1 MSPESGGGFAL
12 SGPRPIGGLLIHGL
26 TATAEEMRPLG
37 EALAARGFP
46 VRAPCLAGH
55 GTDLASLARTVW
67 ADWFASV
74 SDGLARLQAEVPR
87 VAVVG
92 MSLGG
97 LLGLH
102 LAATRPTTVEGLV
115 LCGTPLRLDGT
126 RIRLLPMLARLP
138 FVARFATIPKANG
151 KPDIADPEMRAA
163 SQSYPAVP
171 LVALLELLRLQAL
184 VWREL
189 PGVTQPALL
198 LHGRHDHS
206 VPVTNLDVL
215 RSRLGSRAI
224 ETHVLERSWHVIT
237 LDYDRDQ
244 VAALTVAF
252 LERLEAQLAAGGRPE
267 GRER

>member
-1 MSPESGGGFAL
+1 VSPATGGGFAL
-12 SGPRPIGGLLIHGL
+12 SGARPLGCLLVHGL

-55 GTDLASLARTVW
+55 GTDLAGLARTGW

-74 SDGLARLQAEVPR
+74 SDGLARLHAEVPR

-102 LAATRPTTVEGLV
+102 LAATRPTMVEGLV
-115 LCGTPLRLDGT
+115 LCGTPIRLDGT
-126 RIRLLPMLARLP
+126 RIRLLPILARLP
-138 FVARFATIPKANG
+138 FVARRYATIPKANG
-151 KPDIADPEMRAA
+151 KPDIADPAMRAA
-163 SQSYPAVP
+163 SQSYAAVP
-171 LVALLELLRLQAL
+171 LVAVLELLRLQAL

-189 PGVTQPALL
+189 PSVTQPALL

-206 VPVTNLDVL
+206 VPVTNLEVL
-215 RSRLGSRAI
+215 RSRLGSRSI

-244 VAALTVAF
+244 VAALTAAF
-252 LERLEAQLAAGGRPE
+252 LERLETRIAVGDRPA
-267 GRER
+267 